1 MVKRKSRHT
10 TFFRHMKIM
19 RHFLLAFIA
28 GMGFILLWSG
38 VSRWGALNMSHG
50 QAISVGIGLLLVSG
64 FFTKIFLKNFS

>member
-1 MVKRKSRHT
+1 MIKRKVRHT
-10 TFFRHMKIM
+10 TLFKHMKII

-38 VSRWGALNMSHG
+38 IGRWGELNMTPG
-50 QAISVGIGLLLVSG
+50 QEISVGLGLLLVSG